1 MDLLNTF
8 SWSQNLQGLEN
19 NIVDRILNKKD
30 ELEEVTSSPNRSP
43 EGRSSSRNNSKKPSR
58 VVVPS
63 NRQLSFYTNANK
75 PAAGIYVAQVPIK
88 SMPSIN
94 IEDEHKFSREEN
106 HSPSLQVLPTYSTS
120 MAKEIHERLGNQ
132 LKKNNTLDVS
142 LSQNGMGWGILGFI
156 CLSRKAGHK

>member
-43 EGRSSSRNNSKKPSR
+43 EGRSNSRNNSKKPSR

-63 NRQLSFYTNANK
+63 NRQLSFYNNANK
-75 PAAGIYVAQVPIK
+75 PAAGIFVAQVPIK
-88 SMPSIN
+88 SMPTIN
-94 IEDEHKFSREEN
+94 IEDDHKFSREQN
-106 HSPSLQVLPTYSTS
+106 HSPSLQVLPTYSSS
-120 MAKEIHERLGNQ
+120 MAKEIQERLGNQ

-142 LSQNGMGWGILGFI
+142 MNQDGIGSGILGFI
-156 CLSRKAGHK
+156 SLSRKAEHK

>member
-43 EGRSSSRNNSKKPSR
+43 EGRSNSRNNSKKPSR

-88 SMPSIN
+88 SMPTIN
-94 IEDEHKFSREEN
+94 MEDEQKFSREEN
-106 HSPSLQVLPTYSTS
+106 HSPSLQVLPTYTS
-120 MAKEIHERLGNQ
+120 MAKEIHERLANQ

-142 LSQNGMGWGILGFI
+142 LSQNGIGWGILGFI
-156 CLSRKAGHK
+156 CLNRKAEHK